1 MVKHDRKSTVNSVLR
16 ACRILELF
24 STAGPELSLSETAV
38 RTGLSR
44 PTAHR
49 LLSTLELAG
58 WVMRSSTGKYR
69 ITMRLFNI
77 GASAWEIGSLREVAR
92 PVLRKL
98 ADLSA
103 NTAYL
108 LLPYE
113 SQALCVERVEA
124 HHPIRVHSV
133 SVGDRIPLWSGAAPT
148 AMLAFRPDLLKL
160 ALGSEELDA
169 AARARLEK
177 RVSEARRRGVVV
189 SPDDLLPGITA
200 VGAPVFDASG
210 DAVAGMSVAGVSEWV
225 APHID
230 RVVELVVSAAAELS
244 GLLGYNPDRTKTVL
258 ETGG

>member
-1 MVKHDRKSTVNSVLR
+1 MVNRDRKSTVNSVLR

-24 STAGPELSLSETAV
+24 STVSPELSLSEVAV

-58 WVMRSSTGKYR
+58 WVVRSSTGKYR
-69 ITMRLFNI
+69 ITMRLFSI
-77 GASAWEIGSLREVAR
+77 GASAWEIGSLREAAR

-108 LLPYE
+108 LVPYE
-113 SQALCVERVEA
+113 GQALCAERVEA

-148 AMLAFRPDLLKL
+148 AMLAFRPDLLEL
-160 ALGSEELDA
+160 ALGSGELDA

-177 RVSEARRRGVVV
+177 RLSEARRNGVVI
-189 SPDDLLPGITA
+189 SPDDLLPGVTA

-210 DAVAGMSVAGVSEWV
+210 NAVAGMSVAGVSEWV
-225 APHID
+225 APHLE
-230 RVVELVVSAAAELS
+230 RVVELVVGAAAELS
-244 GLLGYNPDRTKTVL
+244 GLLGYNPGRTKDDI
-258 ETGG
+258 GD